1 MTDVSVKRSG
11 SAFLRFGKKLRPTLN
26 SWIEAASLIPT
37 TPILDPSLLVWTE
50 GLAAEWGMIQVECD
64 MLLAERDAIPP
75 LGRIASYHRRIAPDD
90 KWRSFFFEA
99 HGYEV
104 VSNRARCPATAA
116 LLDTIPDLVT
126 AFYSVMDAG
135 THVPR
140 HRGFS
145 KGLLNIHL
153 GLRIPGAAGD
163 CRIQVADQDH
173 GWGEGNLL
181 MFDESFHHEVWNDSD
196 RPRAVLFIQVMR
208 PMRWRGGLLTP
219 ATIGFVNRTK
229 YVQQARGGAITP
241 HRRHIHTVY
250 PIGAP
255 DRRTPMPSVTL

>member
-1 MTDVSVKRSG
+1 MPNQSDKRSG
-11 SAFLRFGKKLRPTLN
+11 SALLRFGKRLRPTLN
-26 SWIEAASLIPT
+26 SWIESASMIPT
-37 TPILDPSLLVWTE
+37 TPILDPSLLTWTDR
-50 GLAAEWGMIQVECD
+50 LASEWQAIQAECD
-64 MLLAERDAIPP
+64 ALLAERDAIPP
-75 LGRIASYHRRIAPDD
+75 LGQIASYHRRIAPDD

-104 VSNRARCPATAA
+104 VANRARCPATAA
-116 LLDTIPDLVT
+116 MLDSIPGLVT

-153 GLRIPGAAGD
+153 GLRIPGRMRD
-163 CRIQVADQDH
+163 CRIRVADEDH
-173 GWGEGNLL
+173 GWEEGKVL

-196 RPRAVLFIQVMR
+196 RSRAVLFIQVMR
-208 PMRWRGGLLTP
+208 PMRWRGRLLTR

-229 YVQQARGGAITP
+229 YVQQAR
-241 HRRHIHTVY
+241 RS
-250 PIGAP
+250 IGA
-255 DRRTPMPSVTL
+255 TPKKPGGRSQTP